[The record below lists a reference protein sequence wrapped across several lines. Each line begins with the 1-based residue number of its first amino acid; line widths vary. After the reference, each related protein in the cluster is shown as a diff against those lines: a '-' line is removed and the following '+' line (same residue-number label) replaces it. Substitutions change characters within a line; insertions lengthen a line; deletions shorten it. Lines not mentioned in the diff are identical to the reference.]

1 MQIRSIRAF
10 EILDSRGIPTISTK
24 IMLSDG
30 SQGISEVPS
39 GASTGTSEVLE
50 IRDRDKNRYRGK
62 GVLKAVDIVNNEIAP
77 NLINQEFN
85 TQEEFDKYLIQ
96 LDGTELKSNLGG
108 NSILSLSIAFCKASA
123 KSKGLELYEYFADIY
138 TKGNYTKSFFKM
150 PKNMILIMEGGLHG
164 NWATDFQ
171 EFMIV
176 PDMYRIPKIQD
187 RIRAGAEIFHAT
199 HDILE
204 EKGYAS
210 TVGFEG
216 AFAPKELKSNTE
228 AIEIILEGIQ
238 RAGYQPYID
247 FTIAL
252 DVAASELYNSDID
265 KYELKTEELILSREE
280 WLDTQ
285 IEWFNKYPIFSIED
299 TFDQEDWEG
308 WRLLNERVGNK
319 YQIVG
324 DDLLT
329 TNVKR
334 INKGIELKAM
344 NAVLIK
350 LNQIGSITE
359 TLEAIRLTKEHG
371 MQAVVS
377 HRGGET
383 NDNIIADLVVGTDA
397 DQTKFGGPDRGERLA
412 KYNRLLEI
420 ADQLGL

>member
-1 MQIRSIRAF
+1 MRIKHIRAF
-10 EILDSRGIPTISTK
+10 EILDSRGLPTISTRL
-24 IMLSDG
+24 ILEDG
-30 SQGISEVPS
+30 FDGISEVPS
-39 GASTGTSEVLE
+39 GASTGTTEVHE
-50 IRDRDKNRYRGK
+50 IRDGDKNRYRGK

-77 NLINQEFN
+77 KLIGKEFN
-85 TQEEFDKYLIQ
+85 TQKDFDQFLID
-96 LDGTELKSNLGG
+96 LDGTELKTNLGG
-108 NSILSLSIAFCKASA
+108 NSILSLSMAFCKASA
-123 KSKGLELYEYFADIY
+123 KSKGLELYEYFAHIY
-138 TKGNYTKSFFKM
+138 TNGNYTKDFFKM

-176 PDMYRIPKIQD
+176 PDMFRMPKIQD

-216 AFAPKELKSNTE
+216 AFAPKELKSNNE
-228 AIEIILEGIQ
+228 AIEIMLEGIE
-238 RAGYQPYID
+238 RAGYHPYVD
-247 FTIAL
+247 FTLAL
-252 DVAASELYNSDID
+252 DVAASEFYNSDT
-265 KYELKTEELILSREE
+265 KMYELKAEGLTLTTEQ
-280 WLDTQ
+280 WLEKQ
-285 IEWFNKYPIFSIED
+285 IEWFAKYPMFSIED
-299 TFDQEDWEG
+299 TFDQEDWNG
-308 WRLLNERVGNK
+308 WQQLNSRVGDK

-344 NAVLIK
+344 NSVLIK
-350 LNQIGSITE
+350 LNQIGSVTE
-359 TLEAIRLTKEHG
+359 TLNAIKLAKDNG
-371 MQAVVS
+371 MTAVIS

-383 NDNIIADLVVGTDA
+383 NDSMIADLVVGTDA
-397 DQTKFGGPDRGERLA
+397 DQSKFGGPDRGERLA

-420 ADQLGL
+420 ADKLGL

>member
-1 MQIRSIRAF
+1 MQIKSVRAI

-24 IMLSDG
+24 IILDDG
-30 SQGISEVPS
+30 SIGVSEVPS

-50 IRDRDKNRYRGK
+50 IRDGDKARHRGK
-62 GVLKAVDIVNNEIAP
+62 GVIKAVDIVNNDISP
-77 NLINQEFN
+77 KIINKAFN
-85 TQEEFDKYLIQ
+85 TQEEFDNFLIE
-96 LDGTELKSNLGG
+96 LDGTELKSNFGG
-108 NSILSLSIAFCKASA
+108 NSILSLSMAFCKASA
-123 KSKGLELYEYFADIY
+123 KSKGLELYEYIAHIY
-138 TKGNYTKSFFKM
+138 TKGNYTKEFFKM

-171 EFMIV
+171 EFMVV
-176 PDMYRIPKIQD
+176 PDMYRLPKIQD

-228 AIEIILEGIQ
+228 AIEIILQGIE
-238 RAGYQPYID
+238 RAGYHPYID

-252 DVAASELYNSDID
+252 DVAASEFFNSETN
-265 KYELKTEELILSREE
+265 KYELKTEGLALNREE
-280 WLDTQ
+280 WLDKQ
-285 IEWFNKYPIFSIED
+285 IEWFSKYPMFSIED
-299 TFDQEDWEG
+299 TFDQEDWSG
-308 WRLLNERVGNK
+308 WQMLNSRVGDK

-350 LNQIGSITE
+350 LNQIGSVTE
-359 TLEAIRLTKEHG
+359 TLNAIRLTKEHG
-371 MQAVVS
+371 MQAVIS

-383 NDNIIADLVVGTDA
+383 NDSMIADLVIGTDA
-397 DQTKFGGPDRGERLA
+397 DQSKFGGPDRGERLA